1 MEKISK
7 MQIYEKLEELESYFE
22 RLETKIDNLDQRLQS
37 IDSGVLSDKQVQ
49 WLLDSHQS
57 AISSITVNIS
67 TLSDKMETHK
77 QVTDEFL
84 KDYKERIAEI
94 SPHWIKQMNAK
105 LTGLQFSE
113 GGPEAMRRLKKIE
126 ENIYDLRNLVS
137 AEAAKRAA
145 LALLERLGMVAIGET
160 EEKEELEERE
170 E

>member
-7 MQIYEKLEELESYFE
+7 KHIYEKLEELESYFE
-22 RLETKIDNLDQRLQS
+22 RLETKIDNLDHRLES

-49 WLLDSHQS
+49 WLLDCHRVQTSLIKDEVSVLGKHMKEHQK
-57 AISSITVNIS
+57 I
-67 TLSDKMETHK
+67 
-77 QVTDEFL
+77 TDEFL
-84 KDYKERIAEI
+84 KDYRARIAEI
-94 SPHWIKQMNAK
+94 SPYWIQQMNAK

-137 AEAAKRAA
+137 AKAAKRTG
-145 LALLERLGMVAIGET
+145 LTLIEELGMVAIGET